1 MSTLYATNA
10 LAEEV
15 YRRLKQEI
23 FDFYLLPHDRF
34 TETQLA
40 ERYQVSRTPVR
51 DALYRLQREGY
62 LDVEFRRGWSVRA
75 LDFAQIDQLY
85 DLRIVLESA
94 AIERICAAPHVHPAL
109 AALREQW
116 LVEPSQRHTDMQVV
130 ADLDE
135 QFHTGLL
142 DAAGNTEMA
151 RVHVDVTERIR
162 IVRRLDFFK
171 SARIE
176 HTYLEHAAI
185 LKALQARKRDEAL
198 RLLRSHIEV
207 SKLEVRKLTISML
220 TGARRLHTAL

>member
-1 MSTLYATNA
+1 MNSPNTTNA
-10 LAEEV
+10 LAEDV

-23 FDFYLLPHDRF
+23 FDFYLLPYDRF

-40 ERYQVSRTPVR
+40 DRYQVSRTPVR

-62 LDVEFRRGWSVRA
+62 LDVEFRRGWSVRP
-75 LDFAQIDQLY
+75 LDFNQIDQLY
-85 DLRIVLESA
+85 DLRIVLECA
-94 AIERICAAPHVHPAL
+94 AVERICASADVHPGL
-109 AALREQW
+109 NVLREHW
-116 LVEPSQRHTDMQVV
+116 LVEPARRQIDMQVV

-135 QFHTGLL
+135 QFHTQLV
-142 DAAGNTEMA
+142 AASGNLEMA
-151 RVHVDVTERIR
+151 RVHQEVTERIR

-185 LKALQARKRDEAL
+185 LNALQARKRDEAL
-198 RLLRSHIEV
+198 LLLRSHVEI

-220 TGARRLHTAL
+220 TDARRRYEA

>member
-1 MSTLYATNA
+1 MNSPNTTNA
-10 LAEEV
+10 LAEDV

-23 FDFYLLPHDRF
+23 FDFYLLPYDRF

-40 ERYQVSRTPVR
+40 DRYQVSRTPVR

-62 LDVEFRRGWSVRA
+62 LDVEFRRGWSVKP
-75 LDFAQIDQLY
+75 LDFNQIDQLY
-85 DLRIVLESA
+85 DLRIVLECA
-94 AIERICAAPHVHPAL
+94 AVERICASADVHPEL
-109 AALREQW
+109 NILRQHW
-116 LVEPSQRHTDMQVV
+116 LIDRDRWQTDMQVV

-135 QFHTGLL
+135 QFHTQLV
-142 DAAGNTEMA
+142 AASGNLEMA
-151 RVHVDVTERIR
+151 RIHQEVTERIR

-185 LKALQARKRDEAL
+185 LNALQARKRDEAL
-198 RLLRSHIEV
+198 LLLRSHVEI

-220 TGARRLHTAL
+220 SDARRRYEA

>member
-1 MSTLYATNA
+1 MNSPNTTNA
-10 LAEEV
+10 LAEDV

-23 FDFYLLPHDRF
+23 FDFYLLPYDRF

-40 ERYQVSRTPVR
+40 DRYQVSRTPVR

-62 LDVEFRRGWSVRA
+62 LDVEFRRGWSVKP
-75 LDFAQIDQLY
+75 LDFKQIDQLY
-85 DLRIVLESA
+85 DLRIVLECA
-94 AIERICAAPHVHPAL
+94 AVERICASAEVHPEL
-109 AALREQW
+109 TVLRQHW
-116 LVEPSQRHTDMQVV
+116 LIDRDSWQIDMQVV

-135 QFHTGLL
+135 QFHTQLV
-142 DAAGNTEMA
+142 AASGNLEMA
-151 RVHVDVTERIR
+151 RIHQEVTERIR

-185 LKALQARKRDEAL
+185 LNALQARKRDEAL
-198 RLLRSHIEV
+198 LLLRSHVEI

-220 TGARRLHTAL
+220 SDARRRYEA

>member
-1 MSTLYATNA
+1 MNSPHSTNA
-10 LAEEV
+10 LAEDV

-23 FDFYLLPHDRF
+23 FDFYLLPYDRF

-40 ERYQVSRTPVR
+40 DRYQVSRTPIR

-62 LDVEFRRGWSVRA
+62 LDVEFRRGWSVKP
-75 LDFAQIDQLY
+75 LDFERIDQLY
-85 DLRIVLESA
+85 DLRIVLECA
-94 AIERICAAPHVHPAL
+94 AIERICASAQVHPEL
-109 AALREQW
+109 SALREHW
-116 LVEPSQRHTDMQVV
+116 LVEPGLRHSDMQVV

-135 QFHTGLL
+135 QFHTQLV
-142 DAAGNTEMA
+142 AASGNQQMT
-151 RVHVDVTERIR
+151 RVHHEVTERIR

-185 LKALQARKRDEAL
+185 LNALQARKRDEAL
-198 RLLRSHIEV
+198 LLLRSHVEI

-220 TGARRLHTAL
+220 SDARRQHKA

>member
-1 MSTLYATNA
+1 MNSPNTTNA
-10 LAEEV
+10 LAEDV

-23 FDFYLLPHDRF
+23 FDFYLLPYDRF

-40 ERYQVSRTPVR
+40 DRYQVSRTPVR

-62 LDVEFRRGWSVRA
+62 LDVEFRRGWSVKP
-75 LDFAQIDQLY
+75 LNFNQIDQLY
-85 DLRIVLESA
+85 DLRIVLECA
-94 AIERICAAPHVHPAL
+94 AVERICASAEVHPEL
-109 AALREQW
+109 TVLRQHW
-116 LVEPSQRHTDMQVV
+116 LIDRDSWQIDMQVV

-135 QFHTGLL
+135 QFHTQLV
-142 DAAGNTEMA
+142 AASGNLEMA
-151 RVHVDVTERIR
+151 RIHQEVTERIR

-185 LKALQARKRDEAL
+185 LNALQARKRDEAL
-198 RLLRSHIEV
+198 LLLRSHVEI

-220 TGARRLHTAL
+220 SDARRRYEA

>member
-1 MSTLYATNA
+1 MNSPNTTNA
-10 LAEEV
+10 LAEDV

-23 FDFYLLPHDRF
+23 FDFYLLPYDRF

-40 ERYQVSRTPVR
+40 DRYQVSRTPVR

-62 LDVEFRRGWSVRA
+62 LDVEFRRGWSVRP
-75 LDFAQIDQLY
+75 LDFNQIDQLY
-85 DLRIVLESA
+85 DLRIVLECA
-94 AIERICAAPHVHPAL
+94 AVERICASAEVHPEL
-109 AALREQW
+109 TILRQHW
-116 LVEPSQRHTDMQVV
+116 LIDRDCWQIDMQVV

-135 QFHTGLL
+135 QFHTQLV
-142 DAAGNTEMA
+142 AASGNLEMA
-151 RVHVDVTERIR
+151 RIHQEVTERIR

-185 LKALQARKRDEAL
+185 LNALQARKRDEAVL
-198 RLLRSHIEV
+198 LLRSHVEI

-220 TGARRLHTAL
+220 SDARRRYEA

>member
-1 MSTLYATNA
+1 MNSPNTTNA
-10 LAEEV
+10 LAEDV

-23 FDFYLLPHDRF
+23 FDFYLLPYDRF

-40 ERYQVSRTPVR
+40 DRYQVSRTPVR

-62 LDVEFRRGWSVRA
+62 LDVEFRRGWSVKP
-75 LDFAQIDQLY
+75 LDFNQIDQLY
-85 DLRIVLESA
+85 DLRIVLECA
-94 AIERICAAPHVHPAL
+94 AVERICASADVHPEL
-109 AALREQW
+109 NILRQHW
-116 LVEPSQRHTDMQVV
+116 LIDRDRWQIDMQVV

-135 QFHTGLL
+135 QFHTQLV
-142 DAAGNTEMA
+142 AASGNLEMA
-151 RVHVDVTERIR
+151 RIHQEVTERIR

-185 LKALQARKRDEAL
+185 LNALQARKRDEAL
-198 RLLRSHIEV
+198 LLLRSHVEI

-220 TGARRLHTAL
+220 SDARRRYEA

>member
-1 MSTLYATNA
+1 MNSPNTTNA
-10 LAEEV
+10 LAEDV

-23 FDFYLLPHDRF
+23 FDFYLLPYDRF

-40 ERYQVSRTPVR
+40 DRYQVSRTPVR

-62 LDVEFRRGWSVRA
+62 LDVEFRRGWSVKP
-75 LDFAQIDQLY
+75 LDFNQIDQLY
-85 DLRIVLESA
+85 DLRIVLECA
-94 AIERICAAPHVHPAL
+94 AVERICASAEVHPEL
-109 AALREQW
+109 TILRQHW
-116 LVEPSQRHTDMQVV
+116 LIDRDCWQIDMQVV

-135 QFHTGLL
+135 QFHTQLV
-142 DAAGNTEMA
+142 AASGNLEMA
-151 RVHVDVTERIR
+151 RIHQEVTERIR

-185 LKALQARKRDEAL
+185 LNALQARKRDEAL
-198 RLLRSHIEV
+198 LLLRSHVEI

-220 TGARRLHTAL
+220 SDARRRYEA

>member
-1 MSTLYATNA
+1 LNSPNTTNA
-10 LAEEV
+10 LAEDV

-23 FDFYLLPHDRF
+23 FDFYLLPYDRF

-40 ERYQVSRTPVR
+40 DRYQVSRTPVR

-62 LDVEFRRGWSVRA
+62 LDVEFRRGWSVKP
-75 LDFAQIDQLY
+75 LDFNQIDQLY
-85 DLRIVLESA
+85 DLRIVLECA
-94 AIERICAAPHVHPAL
+94 AVERICACAEVHPEL
-109 AALREQW
+109 TILRQHW
-116 LVEPSQRHTDMQVV
+116 LIDRDCWQIDMQVV

-135 QFHTGLL
+135 QFHTQLV
-142 DAAGNTEMA
+142 AASGNLEMA
-151 RVHVDVTERIR
+151 RIHQEVTERIR

-185 LKALQARKRDEAL
+185 LNALQARKRDEAL
-198 RLLRSHIEV
+198 LLLRSHVEI

-220 TGARRLHTAL
+220 SDARRRYEA

>member
-1 MSTLYATNA
+1 MNPPNTTNA
-10 LAEEV
+10 LAEDV

-23 FDFYLLPHDRF
+23 FDFYLLPYDRF

-40 ERYQVSRTPVR
+40 DRYQVSRTPIR

-62 LDVEFRRGWSVRA
+62 LDVEFRRGWSVRP
-75 LDFAQIDQLY
+75 LDFNQIDQLY
-85 DLRIVLESA
+85 DLRIVLECA
-94 AIERICAAPHVHPAL
+94 AIERICASSDVHPEL
-109 AALREQW
+109 NILREHW
-116 LVEPSQRHTDMQVV
+116 LIAPERRQVDMQIV

-135 QFHTGLL
+135 QFHTQLV
-142 DAAGNTEMA
+142 AASGNLEMA
-151 RVHVDVTERIR
+151 RVHQDVTERIR

-185 LKALQARKRDEAL
+185 LNALQARKRDEAL
-198 RLLRSHIEV
+198 LLLRSHVEI

-220 TGARRLHTAL
+220 TDARRRHKA

>member
-1 MSTLYATNA
+1 MNSPNTTNA
-10 LAEEV
+10 LAEDV

-23 FDFYLLPHDRF
+23 FDFYLLPYDRF

-40 ERYQVSRTPVR
+40 DRYQVSRTPVR

-62 LDVEFRRGWSVRA
+62 LDVEFRRGWSVKP
-75 LDFAQIDQLY
+75 LDFNQIDQLY
-85 DLRIVLESA
+85 DLRIVLECA
-94 AIERICAAPHVHPAL
+94 AVERICASAEVHPEL
-109 AALREQW
+109 NILRQHW
-116 LVEPSQRHTDMQVV
+116 LIDRDRWQIDMQVV

-135 QFHTGLL
+135 QFHTQLV
-142 DAAGNTEMA
+142 AASGNLEMA
-151 RVHVDVTERIR
+151 RIHQEVTERIR

-185 LKALQARKRDEAL
+185 LNALQARKRDEAL
-198 RLLRSHIEV
+198 LLLRSHVEI

-220 TGARRLHTAL
+220 SDARRRYEA

>member
-1 MSTLYATNA
+1 MNSPNTTNA
-10 LAEEV
+10 LAEDV

-23 FDFYLLPHDRF
+23 FDFYLLPYDRF

-40 ERYQVSRTPVR
+40 DRYQVSRTPVR

-62 LDVEFRRGWSVRA
+62 LDVEFRRGWSVKP
-75 LDFAQIDQLY
+75 LDFDQIDQLY
-85 DLRIVLESA
+85 DLRIVLECA
-94 AIERICAAPHVHPAL
+94 AVERICASHEVHPEL
-109 AALREQW
+109 NALRQHW
-116 LVEPSQRHTDMQVV
+116 LIDRSHWQIDMQVV

-135 QFHTGLL
+135 QFHTQLV
-142 DAAGNTEMA
+142 AASGNLEMA
-151 RVHVDVTERIR
+151 RVHQEVTERIR

-185 LKALQARKRDEAL
+185 LNALQARKRDEAL
-198 RLLRSHIEV
+198 LLLRPHVEI

-220 TGARRLHTAL
+220 SDARRRHEA

>member
-1 MSTLYATNA
+1 MNSPNTTNA
-10 LAEEV
+10 LAEDV

-23 FDFYLLPHDRF
+23 FDFYLLPYDRF

-40 ERYQVSRTPVR
+40 DRYQVSRTPVR

-62 LDVEFRRGWSVRA
+62 LDVEFRRGWSVRP
-75 LDFAQIDQLY
+75 LDFNQIDQLY
-85 DLRIVLESA
+85 DLRIVLECA
-94 AIERICAAPHVHPAL
+94 AVERICASAEVHPEL
-109 AALREQW
+109 TVLRQHW
-116 LVEPSQRHTDMQVV
+116 LIDRDSWQIDMQVV

-135 QFHTGLL
+135 QFHTQLV
-142 DAAGNTEMA
+142 AASGNLEMA
-151 RVHVDVTERIR
+151 RIHQEVTERIR

-185 LKALQARKRDEAL
+185 LNALQARKRDEAL
-198 RLLRSHIEV
+198 LLLRSHVEI

-220 TGARRLHTAL
+220 SDARRRYEA

>member
-1 MSTLYATNA
+1 LNSPNTTNA
-10 LAEEV
+10 LAEDV

-23 FDFYLLPHDRF
+23 FDFYLLPYDRF

-40 ERYQVSRTPVR
+40 DRYQVSRTPVR

-62 LDVEFRRGWSVRA
+62 LDVEFRRGWSVKP
-75 LDFAQIDQLY
+75 LDFNQIDQLY
-85 DLRIVLESA
+85 DLRIVLECA
-94 AIERICAAPHVHPAL
+94 AVERICASAEVHPEL
-109 AALREQW
+109 TVLRQHW
-116 LVEPSQRHTDMQVV
+116 LIDRDSWQIDMQVV

-135 QFHTGLL
+135 QFHTQLV
-142 DAAGNTEMA
+142 AASGNLEMA
-151 RVHVDVTERIR
+151 RIHQEVTERIR

-185 LKALQARKRDEAL
+185 LNALQARKRDEAL
-198 RLLRSHIEV
+198 LLLRSHVEI

-220 TGARRLHTAL
+220 SDARRRYEA

>member
-1 MSTLYATNA
+1 MNSPNTTNA
-10 LAEEV
+10 LAEDV

-23 FDFYLLPHDRF
+23 FDFYLLPYDRF

-40 ERYQVSRTPVR
+40 DRYQVSRTPVR

-62 LDVEFRRGWSVRA
+62 LDVEFRRGWSVKP
-75 LDFAQIDQLY
+75 LDFNQIDQLY
-85 DLRIVLESA
+85 DLRIVLE
-94 AIERICAAPHVHPAL
+94 CAAVERSCASAEVHPEL
-109 AALREQW
+109 TILRQHW
-116 LVEPSQRHTDMQVV
+116 LIDRDCWQIDMQVV

-135 QFHTGLL
+135 QFHTQLV
-142 DAAGNTEMA
+142 AASGNLEMA
-151 RVHVDVTERIR
+151 RIHQEVTERIR

-185 LKALQARKRDEAL
+185 LNALQARKRDEAL
-198 RLLRSHIEV
+198 LLLRSHVEI

-220 TGARRLHTAL
+220 SDARRRYEA

>member
-1 MSTLYATNA
+1 MNSPNTTNA
-10 LAEEV
+10 LAEDV

-23 FDFYLLPHDRF
+23 FDFYLLPYDRF

-40 ERYQVSRTPVR
+40 DRYQVSRTPVR

-62 LDVEFRRGWSVRA
+62 LDVEFRRGWSVKP
-75 LDFAQIDQLY
+75 LDFNQIDQLY
-85 DLRIVLESA
+85 DLRIVLECA
-94 AIERICAAPHVHPAL
+94 AVERICTSAEVHPEL
-109 AALREQW
+109 TVLRQHW
-116 LVEPSQRHTDMQVV
+116 LIDRDSWQIDMQVV

-135 QFHTGLL
+135 QFHTQLV
-142 DAAGNTEMA
+142 AASGNLEMA
-151 RVHVDVTERIR
+151 RIHQEVTERIR

-185 LKALQARKRDEAL
+185 LNALQARKRDEAL
-198 RLLRSHIEV
+198 LLLRSHVEI

-220 TGARRLHTAL
+220 SDARRRYEA

>member
-1 MSTLYATNA
+1 MNSPNTTNA
-10 LAEEV
+10 LAEDV

-23 FDFYLLPHDRF
+23 FDFYLLPYDRF

-40 ERYQVSRTPVR
+40 DRYQVSRTPVR

-62 LDVEFRRGWSVRA
+62 LDVEFRRGWSVKP
-75 LDFAQIDQLY
+75 LDFNKIDQLY
-85 DLRIVLESA
+85 DLRIVLECA
-94 AIERICAAPHVHPAL
+94 AVERICASAEVHPEL
-109 AALREQW
+109 TVLRQHW
-116 LVEPSQRHTDMQVV
+116 LIDRDSWQIDMQVV

-135 QFHTGLL
+135 QFHTQLV
-142 DAAGNTEMA
+142 AASGNLEMA
-151 RVHVDVTERIR
+151 RIHQEVTERIR

-185 LKALQARKRDEAL
+185 LNALQARKRDEAL
-198 RLLRSHIEV
+198 LLLRSHVEI

-220 TGARRLHTAL
+220 SDARRRYEA

>member
-1 MSTLYATNA
+1 MNSPNTTNA
-10 LAEEV
+10 LAEDV

-23 FDFYLLPHDRF
+23 FDFYLLPYDRF

-40 ERYQVSRTPVR
+40 DRYQVSRTPVR

-62 LDVEFRRGWSVRA
+62 LDVEFRRGWSVRP
-75 LDFAQIDQLY
+75 LDFNQIDQLY
-85 DLRIVLESA
+85 DLRIVLECA
-94 AIERICAAPHVHPAL
+94 AVERICASAEVHPEL
-109 AALREQW
+109 TVLRQHW
-116 LVEPSQRHTDMQVV
+116 LIDRDGWQIDMQVV

-135 QFHTGLL
+135 QFHTQLV
-142 DAAGNTEMA
+142 AASGNLEMA
-151 RVHVDVTERIR
+151 RIHQEVTERIR

-185 LKALQARKRDEAL
+185 LNALQARKRDEAL
-198 RLLRSHIEV
+198 LLLRSHVEI

-220 TGARRLHTAL
+220 SDARRRYEA

>member
-1 MSTLYATNA
+1 MNSPNTTNA
-10 LAEEV
+10 LAEDV

-23 FDFYLLPHDRF
+23 FDFYLLPYDRF

-40 ERYQVSRTPVR
+40 DRYQVSRTPVR

-62 LDVEFRRGWSVRA
+62 LDVEFRRGWSVKP
-75 LDFAQIDQLY
+75 LDFNQIDQLY
-85 DLRIVLESA
+85 DLRIVLECA
-94 AIERICAAPHVHPAL
+94 AVERICASAEVHPEL
-109 AALREQW
+109 TVLRQHW
-116 LVEPSQRHTDMQVV
+116 LVDRDSWQIGMQVV

-135 QFHTGLL
+135 QFHTQLV
-142 DAAGNTEMA
+142 AASGNLEMA
-151 RVHVDVTERIR
+151 RIHQEVTERIR

-185 LKALQARKRDEAL
+185 LNALQAHKRDEAL
-198 RLLRSHIEV
+198 LLLRSHVEI

-220 TGARRLHTAL
+220 SDARRRYEA

>member
-1 MSTLYATNA
+1 MNPPNTTNA
-10 LAEEV
+10 LAEDV

-23 FDFYLLPHDRF
+23 FDFYLLPYDRF

-40 ERYQVSRTPVR
+40 DRYQVSRTPVR

-62 LDVEFRRGWSVRA
+62 LDVEFRRGWSVRP
-75 LDFAQIDQLY
+75 LDFNQIDQLY
-85 DLRIVLESA
+85 DLRIVLECA
-94 AIERICAAPHVHPAL
+94 AIERICASADVHPEL
-109 AALREQW
+109 TTLREHW
-116 LVEPSQRHTDMQVV
+116 LIDRDSWQTDMQVV

-135 QFHTGLL
+135 QFHTQLV
-142 DAAGNTEMA
+142 AASGNLEMA
-151 RVHVDVTERIR
+151 RIHQEVTERIR

-185 LKALQARKRDEAL
+185 LNALQARKRDEAL
-198 RLLRSHIEV
+198 LLLRSHVEI

-220 TGARRLHTAL
+220 SDARRRYEA

>member
-1 MSTLYATNA
+1 MNSPNTTNA
-10 LAEEV
+10 LAEDV

-23 FDFYLLPHDRF
+23 FDFYLLPYDRF

-40 ERYQVSRTPVR
+40 DRYQVSRTPVR

-62 LDVEFRRGWSVRA
+62 LDVEFRRGWSVKP
-75 LDFAQIDQLY
+75 LDFNQIDQLY
-85 DLRIVLESA
+85 DLRIVLECA
-94 AIERICAAPHVHPAL
+94 AVERICVSAEVHPEL
-109 AALREQW
+109 TVLRQHW
-116 LVEPSQRHTDMQVV
+116 LIDRDSWQIDMQVV

-135 QFHTGLL
+135 QFHTQLV
-142 DAAGNTEMA
+142 AASGNLEMA
-151 RVHVDVTERIR
+151 RIHQEVTERIR

-185 LKALQARKRDEAL
+185 LNALQARKRDEAL
-198 RLLRSHIEV
+198 LLLRSHVEI

-220 TGARRLHTAL
+220 SDARRRYEA

>member
-1 MSTLYATNA
+1 LNSPNTTNA
-10 LAEEV
+10 LAEDV

-23 FDFYLLPHDRF
+23 FDFYLLPYDRF

-40 ERYQVSRTPVR
+40 DRYQVSRTPVR

-62 LDVEFRRGWSVRA
+62 LDVEFRRGWSVKP
-75 LDFAQIDQLY
+75 LDFNKIDQLY
-85 DLRIVLESA
+85 DLRIVLECA
-94 AIERICAAPHVHPAL
+94 AVERICASAEVHPEL
-109 AALREQW
+109 TVLRQHW
-116 LVEPSQRHTDMQVV
+116 LIDRDSWQIDMQVV

-135 QFHTGLL
+135 QFHTQLV
-142 DAAGNTEMA
+142 AASGNLEMA
-151 RVHVDVTERIR
+151 RIHQEVTERIR

-185 LKALQARKRDEAL
+185 LNALQARKRDEAL
-198 RLLRSHIEV
+198 LLLRSHVEI

-220 TGARRLHTAL
+220 SDARRRYEA

>member
-1 MSTLYATNA
+1 MNSPNTTNA
-10 LAEEV
+10 LAEDV

-23 FDFYLLPHDRF
+23 FDFYLLPYDRF

-40 ERYQVSRTPVR
+40 DRYQVSRTPVR

-62 LDVEFRRGWSVRA
+62 LDVEFRRGWSVKP
-75 LDFAQIDQLY
+75 LDFNQIDQLY
-85 DLRIVLESA
+85 DLRIVLECA
-94 AIERICAAPHVHPAL
+94 AVERICASAEVHPEL
-109 AALREQW
+109 NILRQHW
-116 LVEPSQRHTDMQVV
+116 LIDRDGWQIDMQVV

-135 QFHTGLL
+135 QFHTQLV
-142 DAAGNTEMA
+142 AASGNLEMA
-151 RVHVDVTERIR
+151 RIHQEVTERIR

-185 LKALQARKRDEAL
+185 LNALQARKRDEAL
-198 RLLRSHIEV
+198 LLLRSHVEI

-220 TGARRLHTAL
+220 SDARRRYEA

>member
-1 MSTLYATNA
+1 MNSPNTTNA
-10 LAEEV
+10 LAEDV

-23 FDFYLLPHDRF
+23 FDFYLLPYDRF

-40 ERYQVSRTPVR
+40 DRYQVSRTPVR

-62 LDVEFRRGWSVRA
+62 LDVEFRRGWSVKP
-75 LDFAQIDQLY
+75 LDFNQIDQLY
-85 DLRIVLESA
+85 DLRIVLECA
-94 AIERICAAPHVHPAL
+94 AIERICASAEVHPEL
-109 AALREQW
+109 TILRQHW
-116 LVEPSQRHTDMQVV
+116 LIDRDCWQIDMQVV

-135 QFHTGLL
+135 QFHTQLV
-142 DAAGNTEMA
+142 AASGNLEMA
-151 RVHVDVTERIR
+151 RIHQEVTERIR

-185 LKALQARKRDEAL
+185 LNALQARKRDEAL
-198 RLLRSHIEV
+198 LLLRSHVEI

-220 TGARRLHTAL
+220 SDARRRYEA

>member
-1 MSTLYATNA
+1 MNSPNTTNA
-10 LAEEV
+10 LAEDV

-23 FDFYLLPHDRF
+23 FEFYLLPYDRF

-40 ERYQVSRTPVR
+40 DRYQVSRTPVR

-62 LDVEFRRGWSVRA
+62 LDVEFRRGWSVKP
-75 LDFAQIDQLY
+75 LDFDQIDQLY
-85 DLRIVLESA
+85 DLRIVLECA
-94 AIERICAAPHVHPAL
+94 AVERICASHEVHPEL
-109 AALREQW
+109 NVLRQHW
-116 LVEPSQRHTDMQVV
+116 LIDRSHWQSDMQVV

-135 QFHTGLL
+135 QFHTQLV
-142 DAAGNTEMA
+142 AASGNLEMA
-151 RVHVDVTERIR
+151 RVHQEVTERIR

-185 LKALQARKRDEAL
+185 LNALQARKRDEAL
-198 RLLRSHIEV
+198 LLLRSHVEI

-220 TGARRLHTAL
+220 SDARRRHEA

>member
-1 MSTLYATNA
+1 LNSPNTTNA
-10 LAEEV
+10 LAEDV

-23 FDFYLLPHDRF
+23 FDFYLLPYDRF

-40 ERYQVSRTPVR
+40 DRYQVSRTPVR

-62 LDVEFRRGWSVRA
+62 LDVEFRRGWSVKP
-75 LDFAQIDQLY
+75 LDFNQIDQLY
-85 DLRIVLESA
+85 DLRIVLECA
-94 AIERICAAPHVHPAL
+94 AVERICASAEVHPEL
-109 AALREQW
+109 TILRQHW
-116 LVEPSQRHTDMQVV
+116 LVDRDRWKIDMQVV

-135 QFHTGLL
+135 QFHTQLV
-142 DAAGNTEMA
+142 AASGNLEMA
-151 RVHVDVTERIR
+151 RIHQEVTERIR

-185 LKALQARKRDEAL
+185 LNALQARKRDEAL
-198 RLLRSHIEV
+198 LLLRSHVEI

-220 TGARRLHTAL
+220 SDARRRYEA

>member
-1 MSTLYATNA
+1 MNSPNTTNA
-10 LAEEV
+10 LAEDV

-23 FDFYLLPHDRF
+23 FDFYLLPYDRF

-40 ERYQVSRTPVR
+40 DRYQVSRTPVR

-62 LDVEFRRGWSVRA
+62 LDVEFRRGWSVKP
-75 LDFAQIDQLY
+75 LDFDQIDQLY
-85 DLRIVLESA
+85 DLRIVLECA
-94 AIERICAAPHVHPAL
+94 AVERICASADVHPEL
-109 AALREQW
+109 HVLREHW
-116 LVEPSQRHTDMQVV
+116 LIDRAHQQTDMQVV

-135 QFHTGLL
+135 QFHTQLV
-142 DAAGNTEMA
+142 AASGNLEMA
-151 RVHVDVTERIR
+151 RIHQEVTERIR

-185 LKALQARKRDEAL
+185 LNALQARKRDEAL
-198 RLLRSHIEV
+198 LLLRAHVEI

-220 TGARRLHTAL
+220 SDARRRYEA

>member
-1 MSTLYATNA
+1 MNSPNTTNA
-10 LAEEV
+10 LAEDV

-23 FDFYLLPHDRF
+23 FDFYLLPYDRF

-40 ERYQVSRTPVR
+40 DRYQVSRTPVR

-62 LDVEFRRGWSVRA
+62 LDVEFRRGWSVRP
-75 LDFAQIDQLY
+75 LDFNQIDQLY
-85 DLRIVLESA
+85 DLRIVLECA
-94 AIERICAAPHVHPAL
+94 AVERIYASAEVHPEL
-109 AALREQW
+109 TILRQHW
-116 LVEPSQRHTDMQVV
+116 LIDRDCWQIDMQVV

-135 QFHTGLL
+135 QFHTQLV
-142 DAAGNTEMA
+142 AASGNLEMA
-151 RVHVDVTERIR
+151 RIHQEVTERIR

-185 LKALQARKRDEAL
+185 LNALQARKRDEAL
-198 RLLRSHIEV
+198 LLLRSHVEI

-220 TGARRLHTAL
+220 SDARRRYEA

>member
-1 MSTLYATNA
+1 MNPPNTTNA
-10 LAEEV
+10 LAEDV

-23 FDFYLLPHDRF
+23 FDFYLLPYDRF

-40 ERYQVSRTPVR
+40 DRYQVSRTPVR

-62 LDVEFRRGWSVRA
+62 LDVEFRRGWSVRP
-75 LDFAQIDQLY
+75 LDFDQIDQLY
-85 DLRIVLESA
+85 DLRIVLECA
-94 AIERICAAPHVHPAL
+94 AIERICASADVHPEL
-109 AALREQW
+109 TTLREHW
-116 LVEPSQRHTDMQVV
+116 LIDRDSWQTDMQVV

-135 QFHTGLL
+135 QFHTQLV
-142 DAAGNTEMA
+142 AASGNLEMA
-151 RVHVDVTERIR
+151 RIHQEVTERIR

-185 LKALQARKRDEAL
+185 LNALQARKRDEAL
-198 RLLRSHIEV
+198 LLLRSHVEI

-220 TGARRLHTAL
+220 SDARRRYEA

>member
-1 MSTLYATNA
+1 MNSPNTTNA
-10 LAEEV
+10 LAEDV

-23 FDFYLLPHDRF
+23 FDFYLLPYDRF

-40 ERYQVSRTPVR
+40 DRYQVSRTPVR

-62 LDVEFRRGWSVRA
+62 LDVEFRRGWSVKP
-75 LDFAQIDQLY
+75 LDFNQIDQLY
-85 DLRIVLESA
+85 DLRIVLECA
-94 AIERICAAPHVHPAL
+94 AVERICACADVHPEL
-109 AALREQW
+109 TILRQHW
-116 LVEPSQRHTDMQVV
+116 LIDRDCWQIDMQVV

-135 QFHTGLL
+135 QFHTQLV
-142 DAAGNTEMA
+142 AASGNLEMA
-151 RVHVDVTERIR
+151 RIHQEVTERIR

-185 LKALQARKRDEAL
+185 LNALQARKRDEAL
-198 RLLRSHIEV
+198 LLLRSHVEI

-220 TGARRLHTAL
+220 SDARRRYEA

>member
-1 MSTLYATNA
+1 MNSPNTTNA
-10 LAEEV
+10 LAEDV

-23 FDFYLLPHDRF
+23 FDFYLLPYDRF

-40 ERYQVSRTPVR
+40 DRYQVSRTPVR

-62 LDVEFRRGWSVRA
+62 LDVEFRRGWSVRP
-75 LDFAQIDQLY
+75 LDFNQIDQLY
-85 DLRIVLESA
+85 DLRIVLECA
-94 AIERICAAPHVHPAL
+94 AVERICASAEVHPEL
-109 AALREQW
+109 TILRQHW
-116 LVEPSQRHTDMQVV
+116 LIDRDCWQIDMQVV

-135 QFHTGLL
+135 QFHTQLV
-142 DAAGNTEMA
+142 AASGNLEMA
-151 RVHVDVTERIR
+151 RIHQEVTERIR

-185 LKALQARKRDEAL
+185 LNALQARKRDEAL
-198 RLLRSHIEV
+198 LLLRSHVEI

-220 TGARRLHTAL
+220 SDARRWYEA

>member
-1 MSTLYATNA
+1 MNPPNTTNA
-10 LAEEV
+10 LAEDV

-23 FDFYLLPHDRF
+23 FDFYLLPYDRF

-40 ERYQVSRTPVR
+40 DRYQVSRTPVR

-62 LDVEFRRGWSVRA
+62 LDVEFRRGWSVKP
-75 LDFAQIDQLY
+75 LDFNQIDQLY
-85 DLRIVLESA
+85 DLRIVLECA
-94 AIERICAAPHVHPAL
+94 AVERICASAEVHPEL
-109 AALREQW
+109 TVLRQHW
-116 LVEPSQRHTDMQVV
+116 LIDRDSWQIDMQVV

-135 QFHTGLL
+135 QFHTQLV
-142 DAAGNTEMA
+142 AASGNLEMA
-151 RVHVDVTERIR
+151 RIHQEVTERIR

-185 LKALQARKRDEAL
+185 LNALQARKRDEAL
-198 RLLRSHIEV
+198 LLLRSHVEI

-220 TGARRLHTAL
+220 SDARRRYEA